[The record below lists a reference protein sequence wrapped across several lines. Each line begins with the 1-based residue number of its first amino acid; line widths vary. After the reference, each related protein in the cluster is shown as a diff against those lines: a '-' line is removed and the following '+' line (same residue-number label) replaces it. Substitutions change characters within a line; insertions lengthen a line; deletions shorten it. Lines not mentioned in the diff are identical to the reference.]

1 MPTNCQVLSVAEMSE
16 PASQKRIVIV
26 DDDPD
31 FLEYT
36 QIVLRSAGYRV
47 ETATSAVE
55 GLALIRSFAPH
66 LIICDLMM
74 SYSLEGVALVHQVT
88 HDPALAH
95 IPLCVITSIA
105 RTLDSV
111 EFDEVTARAI
121 KCFLTK
127 PVSPHELL
135 TTTGRYLSEGR

>member
-1 MPTNCQVLSVAEMSE
+1 MSE
-16 PASQKRIVIV
+16 PASQKRIVVI

-31 FLEYT
+31 FLDYT
-36 QIVLRSAGYRV
+36 RIILHSAGYQV

-55 GLALIRSFAPH
+55 GLALIHSVAPH
-66 LIICDLMM
+66 LIISDLMM
-74 SYSLEGVALVHQVT
+74 SYTLEGVGLVHQVA

-95 IPLCVITSIA
+95 IPLCVVTSIA

-111 EFDEVTARAI
+111 EFDEETARAV

-135 TTTGRYLSEGR
+135 TTIGHYLSEGR

>member
-1 MPTNCQVLSVAEMSE
+1 MNK
-16 PASQKRIVIV
+16 PASQKRIVVI

-31 FLEYT
+31 FLDYT
-36 QIVLRSAGYRV
+36 RIILHSAGYQV

-55 GLALIRSFAPH
+55 GLALIRSVAPH
-66 LIICDLMM
+66 LIISDLMM
-74 SYSLEGVALVHQVT
+74 SYTLEGVGLVHQVA
-88 HDPALAH
+88 HDPGLAH
-95 IPLCVITSIA
+95 IPLCVVTSVA

-111 EFDEVTARAI
+111 EFDEETARTV

-135 TTTGRYLSEGR
+135 TTIGHYLSEGR